1 MIRNVV
7 RSGLCLISV
16 LLLSGC
22 GLFAPIFGPVSQ
34 TTTSNV
40 DQNKDE
46 GYIRFSNIGSH
57 DEIFLDGT
65 AIGTGDAYRSGGE
78 LGVTPGTHEIEIR
91 EAGMT
96 RWKQKVF
103 IGTGSTRTIEVR

>member
-1 MIRNVV
+1 MVMKVSRL
-7 RSGLCLISV
+7 SISV
-16 LLLSGC
+16 VGILLFSGC

-46 GYIRFSNIGSH
+46 GYIRFSNIGSQ

-65 AIGTGDAYRSGGE
+65 IIGNGEAYRSGGQ
-78 LGVTPGTHEIEIR
+78 LGVTPGTHEIEVR
-91 EAGMT
+91 QAGST
-96 RWKQKVF
+96 RFKQKVY
-103 IGTGSTRTIEVR
+103 IGTGSTRTVDLP

>member
-1 MIRNVV
+1 MITNDV
-7 RSGLCLISV
+7 RPGLCLISV

-46 GYIRFSNIGSH
+46 GYIRFSNIGRH

-65 AIGTGDAYRSGGE
+65 AIGTGDAYRSGRE
-78 LGVTPGTHEIEIR
+78 LGVTPGAHEIEIR

-96 RWKQKVF
+96 RLKQKVF

>member
-78 LGVTPGTHEIEIR
+78 LGVTPGTHEIVIS

>member
-1 MIRNVV
+1 MVMKASRFSI
-7 RSGLCLISV
+7 CLLGV
-16 LLLSGC
+16 LFLSGC

-34 TTTSNV
+34 ETTSNV

-46 GYIRFSNIGSH
+46 GYIRFTNIGSQ

-65 AIGTGDAYRSGGE
+65 MIGTGEAYRSGGQ

-91 EAGMT
+91 GAGST
-96 RWKQKVF
+96 RFKQKVY
-103 IGTGSTRTIEVR
+103 IGTGSTRTVDVR

>member
-1 MIRNVV
+1 MTTIAIR
-7 RSGLCLISV
+7 S
-16 LLLSGC
+16 LLLLGTLLFSGC

-46 GYIRFSNIGSH
+46 GYIRFSNMAGH
-57 DEIFLDGT
+57 DEIFLDGN
-65 AIGTGDAYRSGGE
+65 AIGTGEAYRSGGQ

-91 EAGMT
+91 EAGLT
-96 RWKQKVF
+96 RFKQKVF
-103 IGTGSTRTIEVR
+103 IGTGSTRTIDVR

>member
-1 MIRNVV
+1 MTATLP
-7 RSGLCLISV
+7 RSLFLLGV

-46 GYIRFSNIGSH
+46 GYIRFSNIASH
-57 DEIFLDGT
+57 HEIFLDGT
-65 AIGTGDAYRSGGE
+65 MIGTGEAYSAGGQ

-91 EAGMT
+91 EAGLV
-96 RWKQKVF
+96 RFKKKVF
-103 IGTGSTRTIEVR
+103 IGTGSTSTIDVR

>member
-1 MIRNVV
+1 MLTNVARLGICIIGV
-7 RSGLCLISV
+7 FS
-16 LLLSGC
+16 LSGC

-46 GYIRFSNIGSH
+46 GYIRFSNIGSQH
-57 DEIFLDGT
+57 EIFLDG
-65 AIGTGDAYRSGGE
+65 AAVGTGDAYKSGGQ

-91 EAGMT
+91 EAGIT
-96 RWKQKVF
+96 RLKQKVF
-103 IGTGSTRTIEVR
+103 IGTGSTRMIDIR

>member
-1 MIRNVV
+1 MRT
-7 RSGLCLISV
+7 V
-16 LLLSGC
+16 LLRSLFLLGLLFLPAC

-46 GYIRFSNIGSH
+46 GYIRFSNITSQQ
-57 DEIFLDGT
+57 EIFLDGA
-65 AIGTGDAYRSGGE
+65 AIGTGESYRSGGQ

-91 EAGMT
+91 EAGLVRM
-96 RWKQKVF
+96 KQKVF
-103 IGTGSTRTIEVR
+103 IGTGSTRTIDIR

>member
-1 MIRNVV
+1 MTKTLAQRTVGV
-7 RSGLCLISV
+7 LGA

-46 GYIRFSNIGSH
+46 GYIRFSNIAAH
-57 DEIFLDGT
+57 HEIFLDGT
-65 AIGTGDAYRSGGE
+65 AVGTGEAYRSGGQ

-91 EAGMT
+91 DAGVV
-96 RWKQKVF
+96 RLKQKVF
-103 IGTGSTRTIEVR
+103 IGTGSTRTIDIR

>member
-1 MIRNVV
+1 MTTIAL
-7 RSGLCLISV
+7 RSLF
-16 LLLSGC
+16 LLSTFFMAGC

-46 GYIRFSNIGSH
+46 GYIRFFNITGH
-57 DEIFLDGT
+57 HEIFLDGNS
-65 AIGTGDAYRSGGE
+65 IGTGEAYRAGGQ

-91 EAGMT
+91 EAGLV
-96 RWKQKVF
+96 RFKQKVF
-103 IGTGSTRTIEVR
+103 VGTGSTRTIEVR

>member
-1 MIRNVV
+1 MTTIAL
-7 RSGLCLISV
+7 RSLFLLGI

-46 GYIRFSNIGSH
+46 GYIRFSNIAGH
-57 DEIFLDGT
+57 HEIFLDGN
-65 AIGTGDAYRSGGE
+65 AIGTGEAYRAGGQ
-78 LGVTPGTHEIEIR
+78 LGVTPGTHEIEVR
-91 EAGMT
+91 EAGLV
-96 RWKQKVF
+96 RFKQKVF
-103 IGTGSTRTIEVR
+103 IGTGSTRTIDIR